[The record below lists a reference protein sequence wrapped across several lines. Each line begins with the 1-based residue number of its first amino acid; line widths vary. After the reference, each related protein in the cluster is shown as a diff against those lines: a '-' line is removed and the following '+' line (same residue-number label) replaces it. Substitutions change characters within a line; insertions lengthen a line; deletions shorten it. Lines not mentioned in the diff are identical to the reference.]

1 MADPTTDPTTD
12 KITAE
17 DAAARR
23 RIETSLDESLLV
35 EAAAGTGKTTVLV
48 KRLVAL
54 LASGK
59 ATVDRIV
66 AVTFTRK
73 AAGELKLRL
82 RQELDRAREQ
92 TVDATRRSHLEASV
106 ARLEEAQ
113 IGTIHSFCAEVLRE
127 RPVEA
132 AIDPAFR
139 EIDEQAAAALY
150 DRAFQGWIEA
160 SLEAPSSAFH
170 RISSRLALQPS
181 FDGSSPLRRLREAA
195 RSLVDWRDF
204 PTPWRRQEWTRNER
218 IDAFVQRLEELAER
232 FHQCRNRHDYLR
244 KALEPVAE
252 LATWIRRSETVAA
265 RDHDELEARLIDVEK
280 KLRRNLNWT
289 GRGQWF
295 APELRRQQVIEERQT
310 LLDELED
317 FRRHADADLAARL
330 RDELAVTVTAYD
342 ALKRRNGSLD
352 FLDLLLCT
360 RDLVQGNGEVRAY
373 LQQRYS
379 HLFVDEFQ
387 DTDPLQA
394 EILLLLA
401 ADDPAEDDWREAR
414 PVAGKLFLVGDP
426 KQSIYRFRRADV
438 LLYQQIKQRLCSPRG
453 GVTLLHLSRSFRAVR
468 PLQEA
473 INAAF
478 AAHMEGDL
486 HVGQP
491 QYIPM
496 VPDRQ
501 GNAEQPQIVA
511 LPAPAPFG
519 WSRVTKTQIEAC
531 LPETVAAFL
540 HWVLEDSGWTI
551 EDPARPGRR
560 LPIRPKHIALLF
572 RRFLSWNQ
580 DISGGYVRSL
590 EARGIPH
597 LLVGGRSF
605 HQREEVET
613 LRAALTAIEW
623 PDDELSV
630 FATLKG
636 DLFAIPD
643 DLLLRFRH
651 ESGSLH
657 PFRPRGDELSLDLL
671 PIVEALD
678 FLAMLHRQ
686 RHSRPIVDTV
696 QRLLEHTR
704 AQAGFALRPAGN
716 QVLANVQHVCDLAR
730 SFEMRGGL
738 SFRGFV
744 EELQEHS
751 EHLGTNQAPVLEE
764 GADGVRVM
772 TAHAAKGL
780 EFPVVVL
787 ADISANLHRRDASSF
802 VDTRQ
807 RLAAHRLLGCAPW
820 ELIEHGDLEVE
831 RDRAEG
837 IRLAYVAATR
847 ARDLLI
853 VPTVGTGP
861 WDGGWVSPL
870 NDALYPDR
878 QSYAKAQAAP
888 GCPPFGTTTVLKWPE
903 RMDGPPPVAI
913 RPGLHRPL
921 LGEHGVVWWDP
932 ALLQLGIEGN
942 FGLRR
947 EQILSPDAE
956 GSAAAD
962 RGLRHYETW
971 QRRRQGAI
979 ERGKKPQLDILTPS
993 EARQDPPGEA
1003 AAIEWQKVDGP
1014 RSRPSGARFGT
1025 LVHTVLRDAELAI
1038 DDSAADTQSASAQTI
1053 ADLAALHGRLL
1064 DATADEITAAEDCVR
1079 RTLAH
1084 PLLQQAA
1091 AAERCHREAPI
1102 LLPLTPEIDAS
1113 SAIGHAPGDGAAE
1126 PRPAEGTLLEGTLD
1140 LLFYDG
1146 TSWVVVDFKTDVELS
1161 QESRDRY
1168 QQQLAWYLYAV
1179 HQLFAQ
1185 PVRGVLLQI

>member
-1 MADPTTDPTTD
+1 MTQSSTEGRARTGEPIEGTP
-12 KITAE
+12 AE
-17 DAAARR
+17 DAAARQ

-48 KRLVAL
+48 QRLVAL

-59 ATVDRIV
+59 ATVDGIV

-92 TVDATRRSHLEASV
+92 TVDPTRRHHLEASV

-132 AIDPAFR
+132 GIDPAFR

-160 SLEAPSSAFH
+160 SLESPSRAFE

-195 RSLVDWRDF
+195 RGLVDWRDF
-204 PTPWRRQEWTRNER
+204 PTPWRRQSWPRRER
-218 IDAFVQRLEELAER
+218 IDALVQSVDALAER
-232 FHQCRNRHDYLR
+232 FRQGKNRHDYLR
-244 KALEPVAE
+244 KALEPTAE
-252 LATWIRRSETVAA
+252 LSTWMRRSETVAG
-265 RDHDELEARLIDVEK
+265 RDHDELEARLIEVEK

-295 APELRRQQVIEERQT
+295 APELRRQQVLDERQA
-310 LLDELED
+310 LLDALED
-317 FRRHADADLAARL
+317 FRQHADADLAAQL
-330 RDELAVTVTAYD
+330 RDELTATVTAYD
-342 ALKRRNGSLD
+342 ELKRRSGSLD
-352 FLDLLLCT
+352 FLDLLLST
-360 RDLVQGNGEVRAY
+360 RDLVQGNAEVRAF

-401 ADDPAEDDWREAR
+401 ADDPAQDDWREVR
-414 PVAGKLFLVGDP
+414 PLPGKLFLVGDP

-438 LLYQQIKQRLCSPRG
+438 LLYQQIKDRLCSPRG

-468 PLQEA
+468 PLQQA

-478 AAHMEGDL
+478 GAQMTGDL

-491 QYIPM
+491 EYIPM
-496 VPDRQ
+496 VPNRQ
-501 GNAEQPQIVA
+501 GAADQPQVVA

-519 WSRVTKTQIEAC
+519 WSRVTKTQLEAC

-540 HWVLEDSGWTI
+540 HWVLNHSGWTV
-551 EDPARPGRR
+551 EDPARPGHR

-572 RRFLSWNQ
+572 RRFLSWNR
-580 DISGGYVRSL
+580 DVSGGYVRSL

-643 DLLLRFRH
+643 DHLLRFRH

-657 PFRPRGDELSLDLL
+657 PFRRRSDDLALDLL
-671 PIVEALD
+671 PVAEVLD
-678 FLAMLHRQ
+678 LLATLHRQ

-716 QVLANVQHVCDLAR
+716 QVLANVQHICDLAR
-730 SFEMRGGL
+730 SFELRGGL

-744 EELQEHS
+744 EQLQAQS
-751 EHLGTNQAPVLEE
+751 EHLGAAQAPVLEE

-787 ADISANLHRRDASSF
+787 ADISADLHRRDAGF
-802 VDTRQ
+802 YVDTQ
-807 RLAAHRLLGCAPW
+807 GKLAAHRLLGCAPW
-820 ELIEHGDLEVE
+820 ELVEHGDLEVE

-861 WDGGWVSPL
+861 WEGGWVSPL

-878 QSYAKAQAAP
+878 QRYPHPQTAP
-888 GCPPFGTTTVLKWPE
+888 GCPPFGNTTVLKWPE
-903 RMDGPPPVAI
+903 SLAGQPPAVV

-932 ALLQLGIEGN
+932 ALLELGVEGN

-947 EQILSPDAE
+947 EQILSPDDE
-956 GSAAAD
+956 GSAANL
-962 RGLRHYETW
+962 GLQHFETW
-971 QRRRQGAI
+971 QRRRQRTL
-979 ERGKKPQLDILTPS
+979 EQGKTPQLDILTPS
-993 EARQDPPGEA
+993 EARQDPPGDPA
-1003 AAIEWQKVDGP
+1003 SIEWQEVEG
-1014 RSRPSGARFGT
+1014 RGSRPSGPRFGT
-1025 LVHTVLRDAELAI
+1025 LVHTVLRDVDLTT
-1038 DDSAADTQSASAQTI
+1038 DTAADPRAIT
-1053 ADLAALHGRLL
+1053 DLAVMHGRLL
-1064 DATADEITAAEDCVR
+1064 DAPADEIAAAETCVR

-1091 AAERCHREAPI
+1091 TAERCHREAPI
-1102 LLPLTPEIDAS
+1102 LLPLEDVHRDTEPEHPTTEQTAT
-1113 SAIGHAPGDGAAE
+1113 E
-1126 PRPAEGTLLEGTLD
+1126 RPAKATLLEGTLD

-1146 TSWVVVDFKTDVELS
+1146 QSWVVVDFKTDVALS
-1161 QESRDRY
+1161 DEARDRY
-1168 QQQLAWYLYAV
+1168 QQQLAWYLYGV
-1179 HQLFAQ
+1179 RRLFGQ